1 MQPDRRI
8 PSSAAECA
16 RPGHSNVG
24 IPGALEKSLTPVLP
38 MLLRPGTGALR
49 PEPAPLPKRVF
60 KPTPSLALAS
70 VLLCLSP
77 FAHGQEPAAGFTN
90 PPAADLSRRL
100 VAPKSDEGG
109 SQTEAE
115 TVVLPKSVPDPIEPF
130 NRVMWGF
137 NKALMTGV
145 IKPSS
150 RVYRFVVVK
159 PVRTGIGN
167 FGRNL
172 TYPGRL
178 INNLLQ
184 GKWNGARDESYRFAC
199 NTTVGVAGFFD
210 PATKWKIPKSD
221 TDFGQTFG
229 KWGWKPQC
237 FIMLPFYGPSN
248 ERDTVGLA
256 ADTAANP
263 LLYIAPYEF
272 VANNP
277 LTWLGPYSWFTYLDM
292 YNNLT
297 DTVGEY
303 VRFSQ
308 AEMDPYSEI
317 QYAWTFAR
325 ENRVADFQVK
335 GKQDEASLE
344 TLESVFFTFKNPE
357 FPSHGKTKS
366 VLIPAT
372 GRKLKFTFWLQP
384 GKANVV
390 YIVPGL
396 GSHRLAETAL
406 ALAELVYSN
415 GFSAVCVSS
424 PFNFEFMEHASTA
437 AMPAYLPVDGNDL
450 HVALTEIDH
459 RLHALYPNRL
469 GNRALMGYSM
479 GAFES
484 LFVAA
489 TGPTN
494 QYSVRTKG
502 SVLRF
507 LQGKQGVKEVRIAPI
522 TNQLALIQ
530 FDRYVAINTPVR
542 MTYGISKLD
551 EFYRAPLDWPVGERT
566 DDLENTFLKV
576 AALSKLTL
584 TPRSTLPFSA
594 IESKFLIG
602 MTFRFILRD
611 MIYSSQRRNNQGVL
625 QHRIRN
631 FRRDPLYQE
640 ILQYSYQDYF
650 EKFAIPYY
658 SARGLASPTQAVP
671 EASPRR
677 AAEALQKSGDLQTY
691 DAGLR
696 ANPNIRV
703 IVNQNDFLL
712 TDEDLAWL
720 HATFGPEQLTVFP
733 KGGHL
738 GNLSNLTVQKS
749 ILAALTPMRPPD
761 PKPEEPPN
769 KPEEPPKNPDP

>member
-1 MQPDRRI
+1 
-8 PSSAAECA
+8 
-16 RPGHSNVG
+16 
-24 IPGALEKSLTPVLP
+24 
-38 MLLRPGTGALR
+38 
-49 PEPAPLPKRVF
+49 
-60 KPTPSLALAS
+60 
-70 VLLCLSP
+70 
-77 FAHGQEPAAGFTN
+77 
-90 PPAADLSRRL
+90 
-100 VAPKSDEGG
+100 
-109 SQTEAE
+109 
-115 TVVLPKSVPDPIEPF
+115 
-130 NRVMWGF
+130 
-137 NKALMTGV
+137 
-145 IKPSS
+145 
-150 RVYRFVVVK
+150 
-159 PVRTGIGN
+159 
-167 FGRNL
+167 
-172 TYPGRL
+172 
-178 INNLLQ
+178 
-184 GKWNGARDESYRFAC
+184 
-199 NTTVGVAGFFD
+199 
-210 PATKWKIPKSD
+210 
-221 TDFGQTFG
+221 
-229 KWGWKPQC
+229 
-237 FIMLPFYGPSN
+237 MLPIYGPSN

-263 LLYIAPYEF
+263 LLYIAPYHF

-277 LTWLGPYSWFTYLDM
+277 LTWLGPYSYLNYAVM
-292 YNNLT
+292 YNDLS
-297 DTVGEY
+297 DSVGEY

-308 AEMDPYSEI
+308 AEMDPYSEV

-325 ENRVADFQVK
+325 ANRVANFRVK

-344 TLESVFFTFKNPE
+344 TLESVFFTFKDPE
-357 FPSHGKTKS
+357 FPSHGKTRS

-384 GKANVV
+384 GQANVV

-396 GSHRLAETAL
+396 GSHRLAETSL
-406 ALAELVYSN
+406 ALAELVYKN

-424 PFNFEFMEHASTA
+424 PFNYEFMEHASTA
-437 AMPAYLPVDGNDL
+437 AMPAYLPVDGHDL

-459 RLHALYPNRL
+459 RLNALYPDRV
-469 GNRALMGYSM
+469 GNKALMGYSM

-494 QYSVRTKG
+494 PPPSDFRLHQVTTRRVG
-502 SVLRF
+502 
-507 LQGKQGVKEVRIAPI
+507 A
-522 TNQLALIQ
+522 TNQLPVRRSPGEGGPLIT
-530 FDRYVAINTPVR
+530 FDRVVAINTPVR
-542 MTYGISKLD
+542 MAQGISKLD
-551 EFYRAPLDWPVGERT
+551 EFYRAPLNWPVAERT

-584 TPRSTLPFSA
+584 TPRSSLPFNA

-602 MTFRFILRD
+602 LTFRLILRD

-631 FRRDPLYQE
+631 FRRDPVYQE

-650 EKFAIPYY
+650 EKIAIPYY
-658 SARGLASPTQAVP
+658 SARGLD
-671 EASPRR
+671 SPREMGEPT
-677 AAEALQKSGDLQTY
+677 AEALEKAGDLRTY

-696 ANPNIRV
+696 VNPNIRV

-749 ILAALTPMRPPD
+749 ILAALTPMRPPQ
-761 PKPEEPPN
+761 PRSE
-769 KPEEPPKNPDP
+769 

>member
-1 MQPDRRI
+1 
-8 PSSAAECA
+8 
-16 RPGHSNVG
+16 
-24 IPGALEKSLTPVLP
+24 
-38 MLLRPGTGALR
+38 
-49 PEPAPLPKRVF
+49 
-60 KPTPSLALAS
+60 
-70 VLLCLSP
+70 
-77 FAHGQEPAAGFTN
+77 
-90 PPAADLSRRL
+90 
-100 VAPKSDEGG
+100 
-109 SQTEAE
+109 
-115 TVVLPKSVPDPIEPF
+115 
-130 NRVMWGF
+130 MWGF
-137 NKALMTGV
+137 NKGLMTGI
-145 IKPSS
+145 IKPTS

-159 PVRTGIGN
+159 PVRTGIGH

-184 GKWNGARDESYRFAC
+184 GKWRGARDESYRFVC

-221 TDFGQTFG
+221 ADFGQTFG
-229 KWGWKPQC
+229 QWGWKPQC
-237 FIMLPFYGPSN
+237 FLMLPLYGPSN

-263 LLYIAPYEF
+263 LLYIAPYDF
-272 VANNP
+272 VANDP
-277 LTWLGPYSWFTYLDM
+277 LTYLGPYSYFTYAVM
-292 YNNLT
+292 YNDLS
-297 DTVGEY
+297 DSVGEY

-325 ENRVADFQVK
+325 ENQVANFQVK

-357 FPSHGKTKS
+357 FPGRGKTRS

-396 GSHRLAETAL
+396 GSHRLAEPSL

-415 GFSAVCVSS
+415 GFSAVCISS
-424 PFNFEFMEHASTA
+424 PFNSEFMEHASTA
-437 AMPAYLPVDGNDL
+437 AMPAYLPVDGHDL

-459 RLHALYPNRL
+459 RLHALYPDRL

-479 GAFES
+479 GAFQS

-489 TGPTN
+489 TEPTN
-494 QYSVRTKG
+494 PPPSDFRLHQVTTRRVGATSQLPVRQSPG
-502 SVLRF
+502 E
-507 LQGKQGVKEVRIAPI
+507 GGP
-522 TNQLALIQ
+522 LIK
-530 FDRYVAINTPVR
+530 FDRVVAINTPVR
-542 MTYGISKLD
+542 MAYGISKLD
-551 EFYRAPLDWPVGERT
+551 EFYRAPLDWPVAERA

-584 TPRSTLPFSA
+584 TPQTSLPFSA

-602 MTFRFILRD
+602 MTFRFMLRD
-611 MIYSSQRRNNQGVL
+611 IIFSSQRRNNQGVL

-631 FRRDPLYQE
+631 LRRNPLYQE

-658 SARGLASPTQAVP
+658 QTPGHDSLTQAVP

-677 AAEALQKSGDLQTY
+677 AAEEMEKAGDLRTY
-691 DAGLR
+691 EAGLH
-696 ANPNIRV
+696 ANPDIRI

-712 TDEDLAWL
+712 TDEDMAWL
-720 HATFGPEQLTVFP
+720 HATFTPEQLTVFP
-733 KGGHL
+733 QGGHL
-738 GNLSNLTVQKS
+738 GNLSNPTVQKA

-761 PKPEEPPN
+761 PKPEEPPEN
-769 KPEEPPKNPDP
+769 LHP